1 MYGLVNSTVLKAQR
15 VIVFL
20 NDREIGKLEVSE
32 QKMYSIHINRELL
45 NRSYSVLTFQLLDA
59 TTPQKLGIN
68 NDQRIL
74 ALAIQN
80 ASLQPAQE

>member
-1 MYGLVNSTVLKAQR
+1 
-15 VIVFL
+15 
-20 NDREIGKLEVSE
+20 
-32 QKMYSIHINRELL
+32 MYSIHINRELL